1 MWVDIGGRRLF
12 FDVEGVKLAPRGSSV
27 DERPTLILIHGA
39 PGLSD
44 HMTFKPHFTKLAEHM
59 QLIYLDLAGCG
70 RSDEISPTADYSL
83 DNWADD
89 IVAFCKALS
98 IEKPF
103 VLGVSGGGM
112 VAQKYAIRHSDHC
125 AGVVMANTQAYF
137 DPARAIEVFY
147 RLGGAHAGGI
157 AEKFLTRVTQLEEVA
172 EFNEVC
178 GPLYNRTP
186 QDPQRGGRMIMRER
200 VASAF
205 HRFGDGIWHEMDMR
219 EELVNVTCPV
229 LLMAGE
235 DDPITPVED
244 SDDMATFIAPELLTY
259 VRLADCG
266 HGNWLDKPEESF
278 DAIRDFVTQSAR
290 R

>member
-12 FDVEGVKLAPRGSSV
+12 FDVEGIKMVPDGANV

-44 HMTFKPHFTKLAEHM
+44 HMTFKPHFSKLAEYM

-70 RSDEISPTADYSL
+70 RSDEIAPTANYSL
-83 DNWADD
+83 DGWADD
-89 IVAFCKALS
+89 IVAFCSALS

-112 VAQKYAIRHSDHC
+112 VVQSYAIRHSDHC

-137 DPARAIEVFY
+137 DPARAVKVFN
-147 RLGGAHAGGI
+147 RLGGAHAGEI

-172 EFNEVC
+172 EFNEIC
-178 GPLYNRTP
+178 GSLYNRTP
-186 QDPQRGGRMIMRER
+186 QDPQRGSRMIMRER
-200 VASAF
+200 VATAF

-219 EELVNVTCPV
+219 EKLTDITCPV
-229 LLMAGE
+229 LLLAGE
-235 DDPITPVED
+235 DDPITPAED
-244 SDDMATFIAPELLTY
+244 SDDMAATIAPEFLTY
-259 VRLADCG
+259 ARLADCG
-266 HGNWLDKPEESF
+266 HGNWLDKPDESF
-278 DAIRDFVTQSAR
+278 DTIHRFVAQNAS
-290 R
+290 